1 MTNWDTLGKNLIFV
15 FSLPRSGST
24 MLEMMIESHSK
35 VCGSAEPHVM
45 VPLRYV
51 GYYGHARQADYDIIN
66 SSLGLREF
74 VERLSNREEDYLDA
88 CRAYAGT
95 LYCKAMTQKS
105 ESLYFVDKTPPNV
118 LEWQFITRV
127 FPSASYVVLTRH
139 PVAIFHSFV
148 DTFFMGNY
156 ALAQREEN
164 VLQSYLP
171 AVAEFLR
178 EATTKKISLA
188 YESLVQDP
196 ENQMR
201 RLLKWLGLEYEPSV
215 VAYGRNERT
224 FTSVGDMMGVHH
236 YDRPV
241 RTLANRWISALKTDE
256 HRLNVAR
263 DVVSQLKEEDLIT
276 YGYQKNH
283 LFDGLDTER
292 SSCAATGNP
301 GRWFSWYLAKRR
313 MYFILRSLVHR
324 TFLGVFLKKIRY
336 FSDVL
341 LRE

>member
-24 MLEMMIESHSK
+24 LLERMIESHSQI
-35 VCGSAEPHVM
+35 CGSAEPHIM
-45 VPLRYV
+45 VPLRYA
-51 GYYGHARQADYDIIN
+51 GYYGHAHQADYDIIN

-74 VERLSNREEDYLDA
+74 VDRLSNREEDYLDA

-95 LYCKAMTQKS
+95 LYRKAMSQKS
-105 ESLYFVDKTPPNV
+105 TSLYFVDKTPPNV

-127 FPSASYVVLTRH
+127 FPSANYVVLTRH
-139 PVAIFHSFV
+139 PVAIFHSFA

-156 ALAQREEN
+156 ALAQQEEN

-171 AVAEFLR
+171 ALAEFLR
-178 EATTKKISLA
+178 EATIKKISLT

-196 ENQMR
+196 ANQMR
-201 RLLKWLGLEYEPSV
+201 RLLEWLGLEYEPSV
-215 VAYGRNERT
+215 VAYGHNERT
-224 FTSVGDMMGVHH
+224 STSVGDMVGVHH
-236 YDRPV
+236 HDRPV
-241 RTLANRWISALKTDE
+241 RTSANRWISALQSDA
-256 HRLNVAR
+256 HRLHIAR
-263 DVVSQLKEEDLIT
+263 DVVSQLKKEDLST

-283 LFDGLDTER
+283 LFDNLETAR
-292 SSCAATGNP
+292 SGYATTDHP
-301 GRWFSWYLAKRR
+301 RRWFSWYLAKRR
-313 MYFILRSLVHR
+313 MYFILRSLARR
-324 TFLGVFLKKIRY
+324 TFLGVFLKKVRY